1 MPLSE
6 TDVQAVLAK
15 LVDPNTAKDYS
26 ATRSVKSVKAAE
38 GKIAVEI
45 ELGYPGKSQF
55 ELIRHQVIDA
65 LKAAGAPGAPAA
77 FSASS
82 TWRRIGSNWLLPG

>member
-45 ELGYPGKSQF
+45 AKKVLASGFQSRSKTFTAMVTNTLSN
-55 ELIRHQVIDA
+55 DA
-65 LKAAGAPGAPAA
+65 RFKRVGRGRYERV
-77 FSASS
+77 AS
-82 TWRRIGSNWLLPG
+82 